1 MGTNMM
7 SCLGNDLP
15 LTRRLVWGR
24 LFGSCIEN
32 VREAGG
38 RSVEEAAHLAGME
51 ASEWAAIE
59 AGHVPGSTARLRS
72 MAGALELGY
81 EKIASLAGL
90 CRGAWEQ

>member
-1 MGTNMM
+1 MGTKMM
-7 SCLGNDLP
+7 FYFENDLP

-32 VREAGG
+32 VRETGG

-59 AGHVPGSTARLRS
+59 AGYVPESTARLRS

-81 EKIASLAGL
+81 EKIAGLACL